1 MKSLCGLVNAI
12 LELRDR
18 ILSAVDAEIRDPL
31 PPAPM
36 PPAPE
41 ADSPMFVG
49 AEFLPSRLESIDLG
63 QVDRLVPSAIKDV
76 KSLGL
81 SAEVL
86 RLPDL
91 LRAVR
96 NAAGDAVFAGQRLP
110 YDHASITELDEA
122 VTRLGRI
129 LPPENPLNRR
139 GRKPD
144 KELEKRFK
152 IIREEKLSNEAIQE
166 RWEIP
171 ADLARQWKKRAT
183 ESKNV
188 TEL

>member
-1 MKSLCGLVNAI
+1 MKNLCVLVNAI

-18 ILSAVDAEIRDPL
+18 IIAAVDADIRDPL

-63 QVDRLVPSAIKDV
+63 QVDRLVPAAIKDV

-86 RLPDL
+86 RLPGSL
-91 LRAVR
+91 LAVR

-129 LPPENPLNRR
+129 LPPEKPINRR

-144 KELEKRFK
+144 KELQKIYETIRKDNLSPEK
-152 IIREEKLSNEAIQE
+152 IQE
-166 RWEIP
+166 RWGGEM
-171 ADLARQWKKRAT
+171 ATARQWRKRAREPKT
-183 ESKNV
+183 
-188 TEL
+188 